1 MAARNGQ
8 ADAFAARPL
17 LKDQRT
23 KFRLGPRSEND
34 PVRTSARARCMRTSR
49 TARRY
54 PEMLGMT
61 STVGIPIGA
70 DRFKGSGETQFF
82 LSARICVAVSPGH
95 LGSITKIA
103 R

>member
-1 MAARNGQ
+1 MRS
-8 ADAFAARPL
+8 ADRIELRLSLEAKRKTSTRDEYFAFV
-17 LKDQRT
+17 
-23 KFRLGPRSEND
+23 D
-34 PVRTSARARCMRTSR
+34 PVRTLTPRATMGEQSG

-70 DRFKGSGETQFF
+70 DRFKGSGGNAIFSERPHMRSGESGPSGQ
-82 LSARICVAVSPGH
+82 H
-95 LGSITKIA
+95 NQIA